1 MDAQAE
7 LGCMFDHRLC
17 VAVVG
22 TTLESGT
29 RKDFERL
36 LEANKEIVITCVLV
50 KYVMMMMMMM
60 QSHSL

>member
-1 MDAQAE
+1 
-7 LGCMFDHRLC
+7 MFDHRLC

-29 RKDFERL
+29 RKEFERL

-60 QSHSL
+60 MQSRSL